1 MTVTSLICTY
11 LYGSLAI
18 VRAALEGYTKMAKNL
33 LKAIDKLAQ
42 AAMFICRYTI
52 DIAIDTTIKL
62 VKQYEKELFDMLYE
76 WIFGTDKSF
85 WCNRLWKCLAL
96 LNELLDPNSYLF
108 RKLSEWWN
116 NQCFSDAQGN
126 LLNNIRDI
134 ISDFLKFQQIICS
147 AGFTV
152 EFGISYIKSLLGWC
166 KEQMEAYLSWVER
179 KIKSLKLALEGYL
192 NTVIDWGVLD
202 YLEKL
207 LSFFTCIFDD
217 ASCSEIAT
225 ASNFYKDTMAK
236 LKLQKDGD
244 GYTVSAEY
252 KKSTYG
258 ELEGAATRLKN
269 LTMEID
275 KASKMCID
283 PNKLDKANKAFNLSE
298 NLLPRNADGSIGWNK
313 MIRGDF
319 SSAPICQYF
328 SMTADKLLDAISLAK
343 AGGETGFPDNIPYNQ
358 IDKNTRIEPDGT
370 VWYKAKCNWVKL
382 PYDKIDPEKPTITE
396 VYTTIDVP
404 KGVMMHGHNIVT
416 VGAAALEIK
425 TNPDSDFSQECKELH
440 DFVVSWQ
447 RNTGAAKRYGEQL
460 L

>member
-11 LYGSLAI
+11 LYGSLAAI
-18 VRAALEGYTKMAKNL
+18 RAAVEGYTKMAKNL

-42 AAMFICRYTI
+42 AAMTICRYTI
-52 DIAIDTTIKL
+52 DVAIDTTIKL

-116 NQCFSDAQGN
+116 NQCISDARGN

-134 ISDFLKFQQIICS
+134 ISDFLQFQQIICS

-166 KEQMEAYLSWVER
+166 KEQMEAYLNWVNR
-179 KIKSLKLALEGYL
+179 KIRSLKLSLEGYL
-192 NTVIDWGVLD
+192 NTLIDWGVLD

-225 ASNFYKDTMAK
+225 ASNFYKDAMSK

-258 ELEGAATRLKN
+258 ELEGAAIRLNN

-298 NLLPRNADGSIGWNK
+298 NIFPRNADGSIGWGK
-313 MIRGDF
+313 LMRGDF
-319 SSAPICQYF
+319 STAPICQYF
-328 SMTADKLLDAISLAK
+328 KMTSDTILDSIELAK
-343 AGGETGFPDNIPYNQ
+343 RNGETGFPDNIPNNQ

-382 PYDKIDPEKPTITE
+382 PYNQETPTITE
-396 VYTTIDVP
+396 VYTTTDIP
-404 KGVMMHGHNIVT
+404 KGVMLKGHQIIT

-425 TNPDSDFSQECKELH
+425 TNPDSEFSQECKELH